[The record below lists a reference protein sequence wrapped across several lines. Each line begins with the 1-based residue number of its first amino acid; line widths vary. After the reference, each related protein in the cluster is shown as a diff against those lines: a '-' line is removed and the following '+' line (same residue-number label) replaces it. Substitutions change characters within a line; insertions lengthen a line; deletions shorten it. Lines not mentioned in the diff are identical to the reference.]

1 MLNSYDDHVSSKN
14 DILPLAWEPNTCE
27 SSTYVVGCGRMSHH
41 IELNVNPAVAGA
53 GDILMGVGRH
63 RTRDER
69 GLKSEGFECSMIR
82 KVESRFGFGTALLG
96 FVSISSAELGMVS
109 VGTEL

>member
-1 MLNSYDDHVSSKN
+1 MFYDK
-14 DILPLAWEPNTCE
+14 
-27 SSTYVVGCGRMSHH
+27 
-41 IELNVNPAVAGA
+41 
-53 GDILMGVGRH
+53 
-63 RTRDER
+63 
-69 GLKSEGFECSMIR
+69 